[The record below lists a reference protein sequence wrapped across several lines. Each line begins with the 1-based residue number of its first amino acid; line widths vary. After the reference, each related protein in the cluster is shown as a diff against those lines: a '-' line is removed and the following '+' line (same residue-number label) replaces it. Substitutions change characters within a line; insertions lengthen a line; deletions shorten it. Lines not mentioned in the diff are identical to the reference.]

1 MQMLNLSGR
10 LTNWAIELG
19 QFDLEFIPR
28 NAVKGQALA
37 DFLVE
42 FTNMPEIE
50 EPDMER
56 KWVVYVDGSSTKKK
70 GGAEI
75 VLFTPDGEELSSFL
89 RLEFKTTN
97 NEAEYEAVVAGLEL
111 ALELGADSVEMR
123 SDSQVIVGH
132 IRGEIEAKG
141 EKIKK
146 YLTKVQS
153 MQTAFQKFCIKKIPR
168 EDNEKTDHLAKMAS
182 TETEESD
189 EKEGIIRILRHPSIF
204 EEASNA
210 PKISSIEEASNWR
223 QEIFSYLQ
231 DGTLPS
237 GKKSAMQLRMR
248 TGRFTILNGLLYKRG
263 FTLPLLKC
271 ISTKEGNYVLREI
284 HEGICGS
291 HSGDR
296 VLAHKAVRAGF
307 YWPNM
312 YKGSTEIVRYCDKCQ
327 RFANITKQPPEE
339 LTAISS
345 PWPFSQW
352 GVDIVGPLPRGKR
365 GVRFAVVAVDYFTK
379 WTEVEPLAN
388 ITTTA
393 IQRFLWKNVICRYGV
408 PHAFVTDN
416 GKQFDCEPFRKWCA
430 ELCIKNYFSSP
441 GHPQANGQVEATN
454 KTIFKIL
461 KKKLGDR
468 KGNWADD
475 LPEVLWAYRT
485 TKRTPTEES
494 PYALTFGTEAVIL
507 ADLGSGSLRVE
518 SY

>member
-1 MQMLNLSGR
+1 
-10 LTNWAIELG
+10 
-19 QFDLEFIPR
+19 
-28 NAVKGQALA
+28 
-37 DFLVE
+37 VE
-42 FTNMPEIE
+42 I
-50 EPDMER
+50 
-56 KWVVYVDGSSTKKK
+56 
-70 GGAEI
+70 
-75 VLFTPDGEELSSFL
+75 
-89 RLEFKTTN
+89 
-97 NEAEYEAVVAGLEL
+97 
-111 ALELGADSVEMR
+111 R

-132 IRGEIEAKG
+132 INGEFEAKG
-141 EKIKK
+141 EKMKK
-146 YLTKVQS
+146 YLANVQS

-168 EDNEKTDHLAKMAS
+168 EDNEKADHLARMAS
-182 TETEESD
+182 AETEESD
-189 EKEGIIRILRHPSIF
+189 ENDKVNATLRHPSIF
-204 EEASNA
+204 EKASNA
-210 PKISSIEEASNWR
+210 LQVSPVEEASDWR

-231 DGTLPS
+231 DGILPS
-237 GKKSAMQLRMR
+237 EKKSAMRLKMKA
-248 TGRFTILNGLLYKRG
+248 GRFTILNGLLYKRG

-271 ISTKEGNYVLREI
+271 ISTEEGNYVLREI

-291 HSGDR
+291 HSGAR

-312 YKGSTEIVRYCDKCQ
+312 YKDSTGIVRYCDKCQ
-327 RFANITKQPPEE
+327 RFGNITKQPPEE

-352 GVDIVGPLPRGKR
+352 GVDIVGPLPRGKG

-388 ITTTA
+388 ITTMA
-393 IQRFLWKNVICRYGV
+393 IQRFLWKNVVCRYGV

-430 ELCIKNYFSSP
+430 ELSIRNYFSSP

-461 KKKLGDR
+461 KKKLGDK

-494 PYALTFGTEAVIL
+494 PYALTFGTEAVIP
-507 ADLGSGSLRVE
+507 AELGSGSLRV
-518 SY
+518 